1 MLSIKENRAK
11 TQLLWIGIGSICMFF
26 AGLTSA
32 VIVRRAEGNWLEF
45 ALPNW
50 FLYST
55 ITIILSSISLVI
67 ASSLIK
73 KNKQP
78 TAYIITTFLLSM
90 VFVYF
95 QFKGWQELT
104 LQGVYLTGEGSNVA
118 GSFLYVLTLAHLVH
132 LVGGIIALIFAIY
145 FSLKKIYSTDNML
158 SFKLISTY
166 WHFLGVLWLFLYLF
180 LKYKQEG
187 SISFVFNNILSQ
199 KNYICN
205 LIFTV

>member
-45 ALPNW
+45 SLPNW
-50 FLYST
+50 FLFST
-55 ITIILSSISLVI
+55 ITIIISSMFLII
-67 ASSLIK
+67 ASNLIK
-73 KNKQP
+73 NNKQP
-78 TAYIITTFLLSM
+78 TSYIITTFLLSI

-95 QFKGWQELT
+95 QFKGWQELI

-118 GSFLYVLTLAHLVH
+118 GSFLYVLTLAHLIH

-145 FSLKKIYSTDNML
+145 FSIKK
-158 SFKLISTY
+158 
-166 WHFLGVLWLFLYLF
+166 
-180 LKYKQEG
+180 
-187 SISFVFNNILSQ
+187 
-199 KNYICN
+199 YI
-205 LIFTV
+205 

>member
-50 FLYST
+50 FLFST

-166 WHFLGVLWLFLYLF
+166 WHFLEFYGYF
-180 LKYKQEG
+180 
-187 SISFVFNNILSQ
+187 
-199 KNYICN
+199 YIC
-205 LIFTV
+205 F

>member
-1 MLSIKENRAK
+1 MLSI
-11 TQLLWIGIGSICMFF
+11 F
-26 AGLTSA
+26 
-32 VIVRRAEGNWLEF
+32 
-45 ALPNW
+45 
-50 FLYST
+50 
-55 ITIILSSISLVI
+55 
-67 ASSLIK
+67 
-73 KNKQP
+73 
-78 TAYIITTFLLSM
+78 
-90 VFVYF
+90 FVYF

-118 GSFLYVLTLAHLVH
+118 GSFLYVLTLAHLIH
-132 LVGGIIALIFAIY
+132 LIGGIIALIFAIY
-145 FSLKKIYSTDNML
+145 FSLKKIYSRDNML

>member
-45 ALPNW
+45 SLPNW

-55 ITIILSSISLVI
+55 ITIVLSSLFLLI
-67 ASSLIK
+67 ASSRIK
-73 KNKQP
+73 KNKQSS
-78 TAYIITTFLLSM
+78 TYIIFTFLLSII
-90 VFVYF
+90 FVYF

-132 LVGGIIALIFAIY
+132 LIGGILSLIHI
-145 FSLKKIYSTDNML
+145 
-158 SFKLISTY
+158 
-166 WHFLGVLWLFLYLF
+166 
-180 LKYKQEG
+180 
-187 SISFVFNNILSQ
+187 
-199 KNYICN
+199 
-205 LIFTV
+205 

>member
-1 MLSIKENRAK
+1 
-11 TQLLWIGIGSICMFF
+11 
-26 AGLTSA
+26 
-32 VIVRRAEGNWLEF
+32 
-45 ALPNW
+45 
-50 FLYST
+50 
-55 ITIILSSISLVI
+55 
-67 ASSLIK
+67 
-73 KNKQP
+73 
-78 TAYIITTFLLSM
+78 M

>member
-1 MLSIKENRAK
+1 M
-11 TQLLWIGIGSICMFF
+11 
-26 AGLTSA
+26 
-32 VIVRRAEGNWLEF
+32 
-45 ALPNW
+45 PNW
-50 FLYST
+50 FLFST
-55 ITIILSSISLVI
+55 ITIIISSIFLII
-67 ASSLIK
+67 ASNLIK
-73 KNKQP
+73 NNKQP
-78 TAYIITTFLLSM
+78 TAYIISTFLLSIF
-90 VFVYF
+90 FVYF

-118 GSFLYVLTLAHLVH
+118 GSFLYVLTLAHLIH
-132 LVGGIIALIFAIY
+132 LIGGIIALIFAIY
-145 FSLKKIYSTDNML
+145 FSLKKIYSRDNML

>member
-50 FLYST
+50 FLFST

-73 KNKQP
+73 K
-78 TAYIITTFLLSM
+78 ISSLLH
-90 VFVYF
+90 
-95 QFKGWQELT
+95 T
-104 LQGVYLTGEGSNVA
+104 L
-118 GSFLYVLTLAHLVH
+118 
-132 LVGGIIALIFAIY
+132 
-145 FSLKKIYSTDNML
+145 
-158 SFKLISTY
+158 
-166 WHFLGVLWLFLYLF
+166 
-180 LKYKQEG
+180 
-187 SISFVFNNILSQ
+187 
-199 KNYICN
+199 
-205 LIFTV
+205 

>member
-1 MLSIKENRAK
+1 MLSI
-11 TQLLWIGIGSICMFF
+11 F
-26 AGLTSA
+26 
-32 VIVRRAEGNWLEF
+32 
-45 ALPNW
+45 
-50 FLYST
+50 
-55 ITIILSSISLVI
+55 
-67 ASSLIK
+67 
-73 KNKQP
+73 
-78 TAYIITTFLLSM
+78 
-90 VFVYF
+90 FVYF

-118 GSFLYVLTLAHLVH
+118 GSFLYVLTLAHLIH
-132 LVGGIIALIFAIY
+132 LIGGIIALIFAIY
-145 FSLKKIYSTDNML
+145 FSIKKIYSRDNML

>member
-1 MLSIKENRAK
+1 LLSI
-11 TQLLWIGIGSICMFF
+11 I
-26 AGLTSA
+26 
-32 VIVRRAEGNWLEF
+32 
-45 ALPNW
+45 
-50 FLYST
+50 
-55 ITIILSSISLVI
+55 
-67 ASSLIK
+67 
-73 KNKQP
+73 
-78 TAYIITTFLLSM
+78 
-90 VFVYF
+90 FVYF

-132 LVGGIIALIFAIY
+132 LIGGIIAIIFAIY
-145 FSLKKIYSTDNML
+145 FSFKNIYSRDNML
-158 SFKLISTY
+158 GFKLISTY
-166 WHFLGVLWLFLYLF
+166 WHFLGVLWIFLYLF